1 MLLVLLVF
9 LLFLLEIGGCAPE
22 VPGEGLQSANVVDGG
37 STFEADLQQLRRQRR
52 NFRVDVVEAT
62 KSDDRL
68 QDPERKLEP
77 LRSISWS

>member
-1 MLLVLLVF
+1 MLLVLLVL

-22 VPGEGLQSANVVDGG
+22 VPGEGLQSANVVDGV
-37 STFEADLQQLRRQRR
+37 STFDADLQQLRRQWR